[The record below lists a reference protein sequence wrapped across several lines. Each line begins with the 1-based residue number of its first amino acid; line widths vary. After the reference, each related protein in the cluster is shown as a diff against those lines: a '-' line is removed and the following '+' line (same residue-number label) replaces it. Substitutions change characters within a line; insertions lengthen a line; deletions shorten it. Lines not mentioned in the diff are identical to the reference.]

1 MYTFICCFLLSSL
14 LFTVIPPSIYCYLF
28 LQLIPA
34 AQEAFLTQ
42 LLQIGFFHSDPHP
55 GNLMYMTTPRGDAR
69 LALLDFGLVAAI
81 KQEDMDTFISAII
94 HLANRDYPSLVDDF
108 IKLQILP
115 TNCDRP
121 KVIHA
126 FEHVL

>member
-1 MYTFICCFLLSSL
+1 M
-14 LFTVIPPSIYCYLF
+14 
-28 LQLIPA
+28 IPA

-55 GNLMYMTTPRGDAR
+55 GNLMFLNTPRGNAR
-69 LALLDFGLVAAI
+69 IALLDFGLVAAI

-121 KVIHA
+121 KVIYT
-126 FEHVL
+126 FIHVLLHPMRSF